1 MKEVKI
7 VSKIKHDNIVALLGV
22 CEKPVCLIMEF
33 CECDFEPL
41 NADKK
46 VSSLGQFFSCM
57 NKDIF
62 NSSPGIGNAIAS
74 GLIRAVSYLNSKD
87 IYLGI

>member
-1 MKEVKI
+1 
-7 VSKIKHDNIVALLGV
+7 
-22 CEKPVCLIMEF
+22 MEF

-46 VSSLGQFFSCM
+46 VSWLGQFFSCM
-57 NKDIF
+57 NKDDIF

-74 GLIRAVSYLNSKD
+74 GLVRAVSYLNSKD